1 MNNLE
6 GEVSIAGSTLM
17 TRNRAAWLH
26 CLHGVELTTIAL
38 LCFGTQQIGNI
49 WLEGFNCRGPE
60 GNCSAV
66 LQILPGEAALIHETG
81 DRLLLAWCRI
91 DSSSVVSL
99 ASMHQWQVS
108 PPSCSADV
116 IPLVS
121 LFTKSPELT

>member
-1 MNNLE
+1 M
-6 GEVSIAGSTLM
+6 AP
-17 TRNRAAWLH
+17 
-26 CLHGVELTTIAL
+26 
-38 LCFGTQQIGNI
+38 LCFGTQQIENI

-81 DRLLLAWCRI
+81 DRLLLAWCSI